1 MPPLFYQHFW
11 NIADSNV
18 TQAVL
23 LWLNTCIH
31 PELVNHTFLTL
42 IPKTPN
48 PEHAHKYQPISLCNV
63 LYKIFSK
70 VLANRLKKVL
80 PDIIIEHQAT
90 FVKDR
95 LISNNILVTFETL
108 HCMKNHKSG
117 NSGFMAFKLDMSKA
131 YDRMEWSFLEVLMQK
146 MGFDKRWIDLIM
158 IYVKTVTYSIIVNGE
173 LKGLIHPSKG
183 IKQGNP
189 LSSFLFLMCTEGLHG
204 FIKNATRKGEIKGF
218 SLCRRG
224 SKLTHLFFADDSLL
238 FCRVNP
244 DECNKILS
252 ILSSYKSASGQQVN
266 RSKIALFFSKSTPD
280 DIKELIKD
288 LLMVQEI
295 QHYEKHLGLPSL
307 LGKGKK
313 ASFNYIKK
321 RVWKKLQ

>member
-48 PEHAHKYQPISLCNV
+48 PEHAHKYQLISLCNV

-80 PDIIIEHQAT
+80 PDIIIEHQST

-117 NSGFMAFKLDMSKA
+117 NSGFVAFKLDMSKA

-224 SKLTHLFFADDSLL
+224 SKLTHLFFVDDSLL

-252 ILSSYKSASGQQVN
+252 ILSSYKSASVQQVN